1 MTRLL
6 IHPLLIAF
14 LAWPLGW
21 GLFDGLFGE
30 KGPAKVDASAV
41 RTELE
46 SAVRLGEHDRTASIY
61 RAGEYAPLWD
71 ADERRAIAA
80 ALSDAEAEGIA
91 PEAIGAD
98 AVTDAIQVWDG
109 ARREWAAMDGDAREA
124 ARDPRPALLARA
136 DVRLTDAL
144 LRFGD
149 ALGGFRADPTQL
161 HPGTWFPARPDSL
174 APDRIAS
181 AVASGDAEKALD
193 AIDDLRPEHPE
204 YDALREAMSRLIE
217 ASPAPVPD
225 GAPLAV
231 GGRSIRV
238 PHVRARL
245 AALGYLGH
253 DAPDTGWNDT
263 EPYLFDG
270 PLAAA
275 LARFRDARGL
285 SPDSLLDATATAALN
300 ADLDSLADRVAI
312 NLERWRW
319 LPEDFGDRHVWV
331 NLPAYHL
338 EVREPG
344 GEVGLEMTVNIGNA
358 KTTGWT
364 TPVIS
369 DSITSVIF
377 RPAWYVPRSLVYSQV
392 LPMARADSLSLW
404 RQGFEVTRNGA
415 SVDSRLV
422 KWDSVDT
429 SGFRFMQRPG
439 AANPLGRAKFPM
451 TNPYAILIHDTN
463 RSDFGGPVSS
473 GCVHAGDAEAL
484 AAYLLRAEG
493 WDESRAQE
501 AYRRGPQRQGV
512 RLDDPV
518 KTHFV
523 YLTAEVDDS
532 GALVFHDDPYGY
544 DRKQARALAL

>member
-1 MTRLL
+1 
-6 IHPLLIAF
+6 
-14 LAWPLGW
+14 
-21 GLFDGLFGE
+21 
-30 KGPAKVDASAV
+30 
-41 RTELE
+41 
-46 SAVRLGEHDRTASIY
+46 
-61 RAGEYAPLWD
+61 
-71 ADERRAIAA
+71 ADA
-80 ALSDAEAEGIA
+80 ALDGIA

-98 AVTDAIQVWDG
+98 DATAALQVWDG
-109 ARREWAAMDGDAREA
+109 ARREWAALDADAREA
-124 ARDPRPALLARA
+124 ATDPRPALLAHA

-144 LRFGD
+144 LRLGD
-149 ALGGFRADPTQL
+149 ALGGSRADPAAL
-161 HPGTWFPARPDSL
+161 HPGTWFPAAPDSL
-174 APDRIAS
+174 APDRIAA
-181 AVASGDAEKALD
+181 AVASGDADRALT
-193 AIDDLRPEHPE
+193 ALDDLRPEHAE
-204 YDALREAMSRLIE
+204 YAALRRALGRLRG
-217 ASPAPVPD
+217 ASAAAVPD

-245 AALGYLGH
+245 AALGYLGD
-253 DAPDTGWNDT
+253 DAPETGWNDT
-263 EPYLFDG
+263 EPYLLDR
-270 PLAAA
+270 PLAGA

-285 SPDSLLDATATAALN
+285 AADSVLDTEATAALN
-300 ADLDSLADRVAI
+300 ADLDSLADRVAL

-319 LPEDFGDRHVWV
+319 LPDDFGGRHVWV

-344 GEVGLEMTVNIGNA
+344 GDVGLEMTVNIGNA

-377 RPAWYVPRSLVYSQV
+377 RPAWFVPRSLVYSQV

-404 RQGFEVTRNGA
+404 RQGFEVTRGGA

-429 SGFRFMQRPG
+429 SGFRFVQRPG
-439 AANPLGRAKFPM
+439 PNNPLGRAKFPM

-463 RSDFGGPVSS
+463 RSDFGGAVSS

-493 WDESRAQE
+493 WDEARAQE

-512 RLDDPV
+512 RLDEPV
-518 KTHFV
+518 RTHFV
-523 YLTAEVDDS
+523 YLTAEVDHS

-544 DRKQARALAL
+544 DRRQARALEL